1 MQKFLMG
8 LFFCC
13 CTYFCNAQSIVF
25 RGIPSVK
32 IVEAGLERGAEKI
45 EQSKALSVSCIV
57 REIDGKFLWETRGNK
72 QLLKT
77 DGGAFITF
85 SAVDGS
91 GYIRVLKPMPK
102 ETMSLMS
109 TTEQNF
115 DYTEHMLLGLRT
127 ITYYGKTM

>member
-1 MQKFLMG
+1 MHIILMG

-13 CTYFCNAQSIVF
+13 FTYFCNAQSIAF

-32 IVEAGLERGAEKI
+32 IVEAGLERAVEKI

-57 REIDGKFLWETRGNK
+57 REVDGKFVWETRGNK
-72 QLLKT
+72 QLLKA
-77 DGGAFITF
+77 DVGAFITF

-102 ETMSLMS
+102 EMMSLMS

-115 DYTEHMLLGLRT
+115 DYTEHMLLGLRS
-127 ITYYGKTM
+127 ITYYGKIM